1 MSNFGATSPSPLPQT
16 IGNINFQTY
25 IVCPKIAS
33 KFNGSNYLRTFV
45 MVYNVQIVGMLVREG
60 VYYHQDQICAR
71 ELVVVV
77 VLCASVSLLA
87 LLETLI
93 HVNVMLNS
101 PPAIKFESVLDLS
114 IWEKLEKI
122 FDGENS
128 NPDTKFMWILSL

>member
-1 MSNFGATSPSPLPQT
+1 
-16 IGNINFQTY
+16 
-25 IVCPKIAS
+25 VE
-33 KFNGSNYLRTFV
+33 
-45 MVYNVQIVGMLVREG
+45 MLVKEG

-77 VLCASVSLLA
+77 VQCASVSLLA

-114 IWEKLEKI
+114 IWREEK
-122 FDGENS
+122 
-128 NPDTKFMWILSL
+128 

>member
-1 MSNFGATSPSPLPQT
+1 
-16 IGNINFQTY
+16 
-25 IVCPKIAS
+25 
-33 KFNGSNYLRTFV
+33 
-45 MVYNVQIVGMLVREG
+45 MLVREG
-60 VYYHQDQICAR
+60 VYYHQGQICVR

-114 IWEKLEKI
+114 IWREEK
-122 FDGENS
+122 
-128 NPDTKFMWILSL
+128 